1 MLRIASRLNRVCVR
15 TFQSSSRV
23 LAEDAPAGAEA
34 TKVTLNFAVPHQAI
48 YESTEVSFWTSI
60 KTNFPLLSTCA
71 LPQHCL
77 CGQHK
82 ALEKCAKCRC
92 CTTHINKDP
101 RVGHPPFSIFLLI
114 FFNTFFFFLNGPL
127 FCVFN
132 RLILSLFQ
140 ESRGNTVSPQATHP
154 LFRK

>member
-1 MLRIASRLNRVCVR
+1 MASLLFFPLRCCWLGNWSGVSIQIARSTAHILYQKTTMLRIASRLNRVCVR

-101 RVGHPPFSIFLLI
+101 RVGHPPFSIF
-114 FFNTFFFFLNGPL
+114 F
-127 FCVFN
+127 
-132 RLILSLFQ
+132 
-140 ESRGNTVSPQATHP
+140 
-154 LFRK
+154 